1 MFVNKFHEEAYN
13 LAKKGELHK
22 ALGFFEKAL
31 QKDPGQPD
39 IYSDRGVSYLH
50 LRMKTEALADFDLCV
65 EIQPDYSYR
74 YSSRAYAREFFGDT
88 AGALEDYERAVTLDP
103 DDAIAYNNLGLL
115 QEKIGYNKKAKENF
129 ERADKL
135 SKIENRLYEV
145 MDELEQREPVD
156 QVKNLST
163 TMNSTDEVLPTENST
178 EDAQAKSEFKKIFT
192 SKKQFG
198 EFIAFLR
205 NGFRIK

>member
-13 LAKKGELHK
+13 LAKKGELHH

-50 LRMKTEALADFDLCV
+50 LGMKTEALADFDLCI

-74 YSSRAYAREFFGDT
+74 YSSRAYARDFFGDT
-88 AGALEDYERAVTLDP
+88 AGAIEDYERAVALDP
-103 DDAIAYNNLGLL
+103 DDSIAYNNLGLL

-129 ERADKL
+129 ERADRL
-135 SKIENRLYEV
+135 SKIENHLYEV
-145 MDELEQREPVD
+145 MDELEQAEINTENQTEVQAHEMKDPAVIRD
-156 QVKNLST
+156 TQVK
-163 TMNSTDEVLPTENST
+163 
-178 EDAQAKSEFKKIFT
+178 AHKEFSKIFT
-192 SKKQFG
+192 SKSQFK
-198 EFIAFLR
+198 EFLKFIR

>member
-88 AGALEDYERAVTLDP
+88 IGALEDYERAVTLDP

-129 ERADKL
+129 ERADRL
-135 SKIENRLYEV
+135 SKIENHLYEV
-145 MDELEQREPVD
+145 MDELEQAEIITDNQTAIQAHEMKDPAVIRD
-156 QVKNLST
+156 TQVKAH
-163 TMNSTDEVLPTENST
+163 TEFS
-178 EDAQAKSEFKKIFT
+178 KIFT
-192 SKKQFG
+192 SKSQFK
-198 EFIAFLR
+198 EFLKFIR

>member
-13 LAKKGELHK
+13 LAKKGELDK
-22 ALGFFEKAL
+22 AIAL
-31 QKDPGQPD
+31 FNAALAENPGQPD
-39 IYSDRGVSYLH
+39 IHSDRGVTYLH
-50 LRMKTEALADFDLCV
+50 LKMQAEALSDFDLCV
-65 EIQPDYSYR
+65 EIQPEYSYR
-74 YSSRAYAREFFGDT
+74 YSSRAYARDFFGDT
-88 AGALEDYERAVTLDP
+88 EGAIEDYEKAIVLDP
-103 DDAIAYNNLGLL
+103 EDAVAYNNLGLL

-145 MDELEQREPVD
+145 MDELEQTEPAE
-156 QVKNLST
+156 QAENLST
-163 TMNSTDEVLPTENST
+163 TVNLIDKVEPTENST
-178 EDAQAKSEFKKIFT
+178 EDTQAKSEFKKIFT

>member
-13 LAKKGELHK
+13 LAKKGELQN
-22 ALGFFEKAL
+22 ALELFEKAL

-50 LRMKTEALADFDLCV
+50 LKMKTEALADFDLCI

-74 YSSRAYAREFFGDT
+74 YSSRAYARDFFGDT
-88 AGALEDYERAVTLDP
+88 AGAIEDYERAVALDP
-103 DDAIAYNNLGLL
+103 DDSIAYNNLGLL

-129 ERADKL
+129 ERADRL
-135 SKIENRLYEV
+135 SKIENHLYEV
-145 MDELEQREPVD
+145 MDELEQAEINTENQREVQAHEMKDPAIIRD
-156 QVKNLST
+156 TQVK
-163 TMNSTDEVLPTENST
+163 
-178 EDAQAKSEFKKIFT
+178 AHQEFSKIFT
-192 SKKQFG
+192 SKSQFK
-198 EFIAFLR
+198 EFLKFIR